1 MEQNSDLQKRLLLAL
16 TLSFVVFIAFDLF
29 MPKTLKPVD
38 ANVTSTTQTTQTVGT
53 TNSAPQI
60 VSSNNTPTTPSIT
73 TSAPISSSSAPL
85 STFKAL
91 TTVTSDKFIYSIDD
105 LGRIA
110 QVTMLEKKYEYE
122 GEKLKLL
129 NPEWIKPLE
138 IRFSDTDLNKE
149 ALKTPY
155 TTSSATVDLIHG
167 ATKVTL
173 TQRLSSTTV
182 IKELTFYEDG
192 HYDLNIKL
200 SEPQSY
206 FVMPGRRPNADHT
219 IYMVN
224 QGALLK
230 KTTGEIQI
238 IEDGDAE
245 SPEDELNGVSVQFA
259 SSFDR
264 YFASILYNF
273 EKPLKVY
280 TQIDKEENA
289 LVFIAGEQNFAL
301 HGYLG
306 PKESVVLANLH
317 PNLTDAIE
325 YGVITFFAKPL
336 FRLLEWFHEYVGN
349 WGWAIVLVT
358 LLIKLILFPLS
369 YKGMM
374 SMNKLKDLAPKM
386 KELKEKYGKDP
397 QKMNMKM
404 MEMYKKEGA
413 NPMGGCLPMLL
424 QIPIFFAIYRV
435 LLNAVELQGAEWM
448 LWITDLSIKDP
459 FFVLPLLMGASMW
472 YQQKLTPNTMTDP
485 MQQKIFQWLPVVM
498 TVFFLTFP
506 AGLVLYWL
514 VNNLFT
520 IGQQFIINAA
530 YEKQKA
536 AKVALKK

>member
-16 TLSFVVFIAFDLF
+16 TLSFVVFIAFDLL
-29 MPKTLKPVD
+29 MPKPLKPVD
-38 ANVTSTTQTTQTVGT
+38 QNSTSSTPIVKVTNSTTT
-53 TNSAPQI
+53 APQI
-60 VSSNNTPTTPSIT
+60 T
-73 TSAPISSSSAPL
+73 TSVPTSSSSAPL

-91 TTVTSDKFIYSIDD
+91 TSVKSDRFIYSIDE

-110 QVTMLEKKYEYE
+110 QVTLLEKKYEYE

-129 NPEWIKPLE
+129 NPAWVKPLE
-138 IRFSDTDLNKE
+138 IRFSDATLNAE

-155 TTSSATVDLIHG
+155 STSSENIDLNSG
-167 ATKVTL
+167 TQKVTL
-173 TQRLSSTTV
+173 TQKLSSTTV
-182 IKELTFYEDG
+182 TKEITFYKDG

-200 SEPQSY
+200 STPQAY

-245 SPEDELNGVSVQFA
+245 SPEDKLNGVNVEFA

-280 TQIDKEENA
+280 TQIDSEQNA

-306 PKESVVLANLH
+306 PKESNVLKNLN
-317 PNLTDAIE
+317 PKLTDAIE
-325 YGVITFFAKPL
+325 YGLITFFSKPL
-336 FRLLEWFHEYVGN
+336 FKLLQWFHNHVGN

-358 LLIKLILFPLS
+358 LLIKLVLFPLS

-413 NPMGGCLPMLL
+413 NPMGGCLPMLI

-435 LLNAVELQGAEWM
+435 LLNSVELQGAEWM

-459 FFVLPLLMGASMW
+459 FFVLPILMGASMW

-498 TVFFLTFP
+498 TLFFLTFP

-520 IGQQFIINAA
+520 IAQQFIINRA
-530 YEKQKA
+530 YANQKA
-536 AKVALKK
+536 AKAALQK

>member
-16 TLSFVVFIAFDLF
+16 TLSFLVFIAFDLF
-29 MPKTLKPVD
+29 MPKALKPVD
-38 ANVTSTTQTTQTVGT
+38 GNVTS

-60 VSSNNTPTTPSIT
+60 VSSTTAGTPSIT
-73 TSAPISSSSAPL
+73 TSAPTTSPSAPL
-85 STFKAL
+85 STLKAL
-91 TTVTSDKFIYSIDD
+91 TTVNSDRFIYTIDE

-110 QVTMLEKKYEYE
+110 QATMLEKKYEYE

-138 IRFSDTDLNKE
+138 IRFSDAELNAE

-155 TTSSATVDLIHG
+155 TTSSKIVDLN
-167 ATKVTL
+167 TESSKVTL
-173 TQRLSSTTV
+173 TQKLSSTTV
-182 IKELTFYEDG
+182 TKELTFYKDG
-192 HYDLNIKL
+192 HYDINIKL
-200 SEPQSY
+200 SKPQEY

-238 IEDGDAE
+238 IEDADAD
-245 SPEDELNGVSVQFA
+245 SEDKLNGVNIEFA

-264 YFASILYNF
+264 YFASILYDF

-280 TQIDKEENA
+280 TQIDSEENA
-289 LVFIAGEQNFAL
+289 LVFIAGEQNFTL

-306 PKESVVLANLH
+306 PKESVILAKLH

-336 FRLLEWFHEYVGN
+336 FRLLEWFHNYVGN

-358 LLIKLILFPLS
+358 LLIKLVLFPLS

-374 SMNKLKDLAPKM
+374 SMNKLKDLAPQM
-386 KELKEKYGKDP
+386 KELKSKYSKDP

-413 NPMGGCLPMLL
+413 NPMGGCLPMLI

-435 LLNAVELQGAEWM
+435 LLNAVELQGAEWI

-459 FFVLPLLMGASMW
+459 FFILPLLMGASMW

-520 IGQQFIINAA
+520 IAQQFIINAA
-530 YEKQKA
+530 YAKQKA
-536 AKVALKK
+536 AKVALQK

>member
-38 ANVTSTTQTTQTVGT
+38 ANLTSTTQQAQA
-53 TNSAPQI
+53 TNAAPQI
-60 VSSNNTPTTPSIT
+60 ASTSATPSIT
-73 TSAPISSSSAPL
+73 TSAPLSSSSAPQ

-91 TTVTSDKFIYSIDD
+91 TTVSSDTFIYSIDD

-129 NPEWIKPLE
+129 NPSWIKPLE
-138 IRFSDTDLNKE
+138 IRFSDAALNDE

-155 TTSSATVDLIHG
+155 TTSSSTVDLNSG
-167 ATKVTL
+167 NTKVIL
-173 TQRLSSTTV
+173 TQKLSSTTV
-182 IKELTFYEDG
+182 TKELTFYKDG
-192 HYDLNIKL
+192 HYDININL
-200 SEPQSY
+200 SEPQAY
-206 FVMPGRRPNADHT
+206 FIMPGRRPDADHT

-224 QGALLK
+224 QGAMLSM
-230 KTTGEIQI
+230 TTGESAI
-238 IEDGDAE
+238 IEDGDAD
-245 SPEDELNGVSVQFA
+245 SDDKYSGLNIDFA

-273 EKPLKVY
+273 DKPLKVY
-280 TQIDKEENA
+280 TQISADENA
-289 LVFIAGEQNFAL
+289 LVFIQGEQNFAL

-306 PKESVVLANLH
+306 PKESVVLANIN
-317 PNLTDAIE
+317 PKLTNAIE
-325 YGVITFFAKPL
+325 YGLITFFAKPL
-336 FRLLEWFHEYVGN
+336 FRLLEWFHGLVGN

-374 SMNKLKDLAPKM
+374 SMQKLKDLAPQM
-386 KELKEKYGKDP
+386 KELKTKYGKDP

-435 LLNAVELQGAEWM
+435 LLNSVELQGAEWA
-448 LWITDLSIKDP
+448 LWITDLSVQDP

-485 MQQKIFQWLPVVM
+485 MQQKIFKWLPVVM
-498 TVFFLTFP
+498 TVFFLKFP

-520 IGQQFIINAA
+520 IAQQFIINAA
-530 YEKQKA
+530 YAKQKA
-536 AKVALKK
+536 AKAALRK